1 MIKFKHNKKRNT
13 AFLYEALILE
23 LTKSILKNDLDRKKS
38 IVKLIKERFSYGTTL
53 HQDLKLYHSL
63 SNTKNINPKTAEKI
77 LLEVKRLRTGL
88 DKKKLLSEQNELTR
102 NIKKILDGDVLTN
115 FVPNYKSLATISQ
128 IFNQRAPVK
137 TRMLLEADIIGR
149 MSAKPSEIENQKMV
163 PMDNLVYKTFVKKFN
178 KEYDNNLLKEQKE
191 LLNKFISSFSDNGL
205 ELKLYLNEEV
215 GRLKTVLK
223 KSLLIEE
230 FVADEDM
237 QKKAK
242 DVISVL
248 ESYKDTKP
256 DKDMVQQVVKIQGLV
271 QEIHN
276 ANA

>member
-1 MIKFKHNKKRNT
+1 
-13 AFLYEALILE
+13 
-23 LTKSILKNDLDRKKS
+23 
-38 IVKLIKERFSYGTTL
+38 
-53 HQDLKLYHSL
+53 
-63 SNTKNINPKTAEKI
+63 
-77 LLEVKRLRTGL
+77 
-88 DKKKLLSEQNELTR
+88 
-102 NIKKILDGDVLTN
+102 
-115 FVPNYKSLATISQ
+115 
-128 IFNQRAPVK
+128 
-137 TRMLLEADIIGR
+137 
-149 MSAKPSEIENQKMV
+149 
-163 PMDNLVYKTFVKKFN
+163 VKKFN